1 MRVWDRKQH
10 YAMTTAGPALD
21 VMSATVTGGFRSSA
35 GYRQAILSPWQN
47 LSLGEKPPLSR
58 RSGSL
63 TSAPLC
69 MLFTFRSWHPD
80 KHGVLTGRPGPEA
93 GIDMAEGGWNTS
105 LQPTGPPGSAKN
117 WRREVQTYWPQGH
130 QRLTAALHLRIGE
143 NMFCLTL
150 SWCTFSLIRSF
161 TINRACWVSLT
172 DCIYIVRLSFFF
184 FGTDQYG
191 SFRIKKIKQLTVR

>member
-35 GYRQAILSPWQN
+35 GYRQASLSPWQD

-69 MLFTFRSWHPD
+69 MLFTFRSWHPGQTRGSD
-80 KHGVLTGRPGPEA
+80 WSVRA
-93 GIDMAEGGWNTS
+93 RGWNWHGRRGLEHLASAHGSPWVCQKLEERSADLLT
-105 LQPTGPPGSAKN
+105 TGSAPTRYCSAFEN
-117 WRREVQTYWPQGH
+117 RRKYVWYDRELVNVFNNEIHHNEQSLLLLFH
-130 QRLTAALHLRIGE
+130 RLHLHCQPIQ
-143 NMFCLTL
+143 
-150 SWCTFSLIRSF
+150 I
-161 TINRACWVSLT
+161 
-172 DCIYIVRLSFFF
+172 FFYWF
-184 FGTDQYG
+184 LAQISTA
-191 SFRIKKIKQLTVR
+191 SE

>member
-1 MRVWDRKQH
+1 MCVWDRKQH

-35 GYRQAILSPWQN
+35 GYRQASLSPWQD

-80 KHGVLTGRPGPEA
+80 KHGALTGRSGLEA

-105 LQPTGPPGSAKN
+105 LQPTGPLGSAKN
-117 WRREVQTYWPQGH
+117 WRREVQTYWPQG
-130 QRLTAALHLRIGE
+130 QLRLATVLHLRIGE
-143 NMFCLTL
+143 NVFGMTVSWWMFSIMRSITMNRACCFCLTG
-150 SWCTFSLIRSF
+150 
-161 TINRACWVSLT
+161 
-172 DCIYIVRLSFFF
+172 CIYIFNQFRFFLLV

-191 SFRIKKIKQLTVR
+191 SVFLHQSKK